1 MWCQSSL
8 APLIISQT
16 CSLIGP
22 HVVPIIWLLNMIHVS
37 MCWAEQQRKS
47 THAFIM
53 DGMDGMT
60 MTSQMIP
67 LLHHHHMLSRL
78 PVFPGNSR
86 RPIVCVTLSLNETS
100 CVCACDVTGAGV
112 WRTNDSARQQ
122 HVVSLDWRS
131 RSDWRWRNKKL
142 LCSNQ
147 IWSHFTKFY
156 IFGHLYFLQ
165 PLQGLNFAFFIFFY
179 KICILLLCTVF
190 NSHGKI
196 NSAPAVTSWELFPGR
211 EWVNARD
218 WEWASET

>member
-53 DGMDGMT
+53 DGMDVMT

-100 CVCACDVTGAGV
+100 CVCVCDVTGAGV

-165 PLQGLNFAFFIFFY
+165 PLQGLNFAFCIF
-179 KICILLLCTVF
+179 L
-190 NSHGKI
+190 
-196 NSAPAVTSWELFPGR
+196 
-211 EWVNARD
+211 
-218 WEWASET
+218 